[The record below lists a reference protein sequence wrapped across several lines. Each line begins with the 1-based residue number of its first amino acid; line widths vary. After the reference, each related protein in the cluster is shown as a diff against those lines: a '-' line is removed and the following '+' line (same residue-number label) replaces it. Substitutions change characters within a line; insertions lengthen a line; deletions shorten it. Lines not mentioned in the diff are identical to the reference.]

1 MPAKVSPTL
10 RALLELRDEQRRT
23 NARLDALESSLA
35 GELRAVGSVLVDV
48 RDLLRDRLDVRDRV
62 EDHER
67 RIASLERAGG

>member
-10 RALLELRDEQRRT
+10 RVLFELRDEQRRT

-35 GELRAVGSVLVDV
+35 GELRSVGSVLVDV